1 MQSIKLGSVFSSIQQ
16 SLSQTFDAP
25 LWIYLRY
32 RPVTPN
38 FWFCSWSM
46 SDLFCSTYQLK
57 EVFFADKTGNSLV
70 SLIPI
75 FGLYFCLAACCP
87 APSAFGKRLPGVA
100 VETPMFTNHTWGG
113 RRCCKTEPVLLPFL
127 NLENVIFV
135 ALCVVVVVVCVFALC
150 VVVVV
155 VVWVFSSLC
164 GCLCFCSLCCCCC
177 CLGFCSLCCCCCCCC
192 CLGFCLLCCCC
203 FCVLN

>member
-1 MQSIKLGSVFSSIQQ
+1 MQSKKLGSVFSSIQQ

-100 VETPMFTNHTWGG
+100 VETPMFTNLGMLSKHNFYENIWKAHHTWGG
-113 RRCCKTEPVLLPFL
+113 RRCCKTEPVLFTFL
-127 NLENVIFV
+127 NLAKVIVV
-135 ALCVVVVVVCVFALC
+135 ALCVVVVVFFLFLTNLASALHPWRP
-150 VVVVV
+150 VAKRDGGGD
-155 VVWVFSSLC
+155 FPPRREARSA
-164 GCLCFCSLCCCCC
+164 
-177 CLGFCSLCCCCCCCC
+177 
-192 CLGFCLLCCCC
+192 
-203 FCVLN
+203 